1 MRSTTKVLA
10 AVGVR
15 MFIALLGAALMVGAC
30 GGEPGFDEQSYEE
43 AQNHAALPNWAT
55 DEERT
60 IQART
65 APPLYTGRDVPPTG
79 FVVPAEYAPTRAV
92 VVTYAGYTT
101 LLNQIAVQAAA
112 SGAEVWAINGPSSI
126 AGVPAAKYKKL
137 NFPYNSVWARDY
149 GPVGIN
155 QATGELGIVNPT
167 YRHYATRPKDDA
179 IPCRVATYAGA
190 TCYSNSLIIDGGN
203 IMVDGRGNLFMT
215 RRTYAWNSALT
226 ENQVD
231 LLLKDNFGVHTI
243 HKLDYAMNGTSPADG
258 TGHIDMFAKL
268 LGECKVL
275 VAQTGQ
281 APFAAPLEAAANYFA
296 ALECAPGQ
304 NYQVYRLP
312 GWYSGGTWYTY
323 TNSLIIND
331 HVLVPSYSSG
341 DNTLARQL
349 YQQAMPGYTVV
360 LLNSDSPV
368 TSGGSIH
375 CITKEIPADLEDEVA
390 NHAPI
395 ASAGADQTVLAGAA
409 VTLNGSASS
418 DLDGDALAYTWTQT
432 AGIAVALS
440 GASTALPSFTA
451 PSVNAAS
458 SLTFTLVVSDGQAAS
473 SADSV
478 TVVVNPPSSW
488 SVDQIAT
495 GLPKAIPDSNSTG
508 ISSSIAVAA
517 AGTIADMEVV
527 VDITHTYIGDLLVTL
542 QCPSGTTTTLHNRT
556 GSSAD
561 NIHKTYAVSACDG
574 QAVNGTFKLTVSD
587 RAAADTGTLDGY
599 RLRVQ
604 TGGGVNQAPVADAGA
619 DQSVTSGAAVTLDGS
634 GSSDPE
640 GASLT
645 YAWTQTAGTAV
656 SLSSA
661 TAARPTFTAPS
672 VNAATTLTFS
682 LTVRDGSLASAAD
695 TVRVTVN
702 PVNQAPVANA
712 GADQS
717 VTSGAAVTLDG
728 SGSSDPEGAS
738 LTYAWTQTA
747 GTAVSLSSATAARPT
762 FTAPSVNAAT
772 TLTFSLT
779 VRDGS
784 LASAADTVRVTV
796 NPAASAWD
804 VELAASGLPLSI
816 PDNNATG
823 VSSRIQVAQSGAI
836 EELEVDVDIT
846 HTYIGDLT
854 VKLQCPSGTVATL
867 HNRTG
872 SSADNIHQT
881 YAVTGCNGQTSLG
894 TFTLTA
900 IDSASADAGTLNAF
914 ALRAMLGAP
923 VNQAPVA
930 RAGADQAVAPGAHVA
945 LDGSTSSDPEG
956 AALTYAWTQTAGTAV
971 ALSSASAAKP
981 TFTAPGTAGVLT
993 FSLTVRDGDKTSAA
1007 DTVNVTVGSPAAG
1020 NRYAL
1025 IIGVSNYKAIS
1036 DLSYCD
1042 EDASDWYDYL
1052 LERDYEISVYG
1063 DSSSGNY
1070 PQYDGLATESNIRQ
1084 AVRDLAATATSADS
1098 IAIIFSGHGSGD
1110 GSGSSLYCA
1119 WDMDSGEGGQDGSYR
1134 DTELVSDLA
1143 GVQATSVFVFFDSC
1157 YSGGMGPEL
1166 EALGFTGAI
1175 NVATTCTEDGYGYDE
1190 PTYQNGAW
1198 THWYLEDGLI
1208 SHFQNQ
1214 NVDTHT
1220 VFPYAEDR
1228 YGASGGDAPMQFD
1241 NLPNTPFYLAS
1252 GSKTAVVPPGS
1263 STATATGSPF
1273 NDLTVD
1279 ETLAGVARVDVKRTD
1294 WSASE
1299 GPRAATRA
1307 TQVEVPEKIATLFAA
1322 LEPRQVLLNRAA
1334 RCLFSYSLTFRD
1346 ASGVA
1351 LGEVGI
1357 CQSSRYGENQ
1367 EAVLVLEG
1375 GGEPLRLGM
1384 IVPDAATLASLLD
1397 EQLQ

>member
-702 PVNQAPVANA
+702 P
-712 GADQS
+712 
-717 VTSGAAVTLDG
+717 
-728 SGSSDPEGAS
+728 
-738 LTYAWTQTA
+738 
-747 GTAVSLSSATAARPT
+747 
-762 FTAPSVNAAT
+762 
-772 TLTFSLT
+772 
-779 VRDGS
+779 
-784 LASAADTVRVTV
+784 
-796 NPAASAWD
+796 AASAWD